1 MLSFLYCICEH
12 IVVLQSVL
20 WRADDSFWK
29 FILIFCCGFQGLNSD
44 CLTWLQVP
52 FPIVSSHLHSDHHA
66 MICKADSFL
75 TYECMHAFFAA
86 FDSIYGLWTA
96 VKWVVYK
103 SVGWLLQ
110 PSYNLIT
117 LLYILMSTHCLK
129 DNTSFVFSLG
139 TVITITTLIFHF
151 IFFFNFRRRVA
162 YRIFLLF
169 LCLYFSNSKYFLV
182 NSRTIYSCPWKF
194 AIQVSREICREFI
207 LYLTIKYVNSTYLTS
222 VSDL

>member
-1 MLSFLYCICEH
+1 M
-12 IVVLQSVL
+12 LQSVL
-20 WRADDSFWK
+20 WRADDSFWE
-29 FILIFCCGFQGLNSD
+29 FVLIFCCGFQGLNSD

-139 TVITITTLIFHF
+139 AVITITTLIFHF
-151 IFFFNFRRRVA
+151 IFLILGEGLLIEFSCFFFVFIFPTQS
-162 YRIFLLF
+162 IFLWILEQSIVV
-169 LCLYFSNSKYFLV
+169 LE
-182 NSRTIYSCPWKF
+182 NSRFKSLEKF
-194 AIQVSREICREFI
+194 AGNSSYI
-207 LYLTIKYVNSTYLTS
+207 LL
-222 VSDL
+222 